1 MKSGKISIYISHLI
15 KQFRSV
21 SFSPDG
27 RYLSSASFDSKIKL
41 FDVENN
47 FNLIGELEHYD
58 RVVSVKWHPEVPM
71 LISTSADK
79 TARIWIPDN

>member
-1 MKSGKISIYISHLI
+1 MYYISLSL
-15 KQFRSV
+15 KFRSV

-27 RYLSSASFDSKIKL
+27 RYLSSASFDAKIKI
-41 FDVENN
+41 FDVENS
-47 FNLIGELEHYD
+47 FNLIGELEHFD

-79 TARIWIPDN
+79 TARIWIPDS